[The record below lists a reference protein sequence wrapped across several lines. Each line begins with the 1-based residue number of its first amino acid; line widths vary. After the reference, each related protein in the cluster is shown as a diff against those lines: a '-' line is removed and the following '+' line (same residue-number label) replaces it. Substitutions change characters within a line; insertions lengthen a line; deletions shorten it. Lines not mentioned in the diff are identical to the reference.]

1 MTATVGALVSFQE
14 GSRLLKELAGTE
26 LKKSVLDHRQLPRA
40 CCIIDPSRAETG
52 VPVGPLNRARKRSS
66 YTELYMFQKLKPN
79 TLRGRIAEQIRDA
92 ILGGALKEGERLVER
107 KLASALG
114 TSLTAV
120 REALIELESEG
131 FILKKT
137 NFGTY
142 VTKMSFED
150 VQKVFRLRRVLES
163 FAMGEA
169 ARHRTAEQ
177 VEELEKIYLE
187 MVEAARAKDSRAF
200 NKADMRWH
208 LMVWQMPGNEYL
220 QAALRRGVLPYFAFI
235 AIRITT
241 VDPLRLLRD
250 AYGHLPL
257 LEAIKRGDPEKAEEV
272 FKSTIDDWL
281 AIAQSEFCT
290 GSGADSSGE

>member
-1 MTATVGALVSFQE
+1 
-14 GSRLLKELAGTE
+14 
-26 LKKSVLDHRQLPRA
+26 
-40 CCIIDPSRAETG
+40 
-52 VPVGPLNRARKRSS
+52 
-66 YTELYMFQKLKPN
+66 MFQKLKRN

-92 ILGGALKEGERLVER
+92 ILSGTLKEGERLVER

-114 TSLTAV
+114 TSLTTV

-137 NFGTY
+137 NLGTY

-150 VQKVFRLRRVLES
+150 VQKVFRLRHVLES

-187 MVEAARAKDSRAF
+187 MVEAARAKHSRAF

-208 LMVWQMPGNEYL
+208 LMVWQMSGNEYL
-220 QAALRRGVLPYFAFI
+220 QAALRRGVLPYFASI
-235 AIRITT
+235 AIRVTT
-241 VDPLRLLRD
+241 VDPLSLLRD
-250 AYGHLPL
+250 AYGHQPL
-257 LEAIKRGDPEKAEEV
+257 LEAIKRGDSEKAEEV
-272 FKSTIDDWL
+272 FRSSIDDWL
-281 AIAQSEFCT
+281 AITLSEFHA
-290 GSGADSSGE
+290 GDSADFPGGTTKK